1 MRLGGLY
8 ARSGQRDGICA
19 VNLFATRPKAIR
31 RNRGVLQFTRFEDL
45 AAVEAFNVL
54 RIVIF
59 GDQAGTGVLAG
70 GIRWM
75 CHRSFSTDLTAL

>member
-1 MRLGGLY
+1 MR
-8 ARSGQRDGICA
+8 ICA

-31 RNRGVLQFTRFEDL
+31 RNSWCPSIHRLL

-59 GDQAGTGVLAG
+59 GDEAGTGVLAG